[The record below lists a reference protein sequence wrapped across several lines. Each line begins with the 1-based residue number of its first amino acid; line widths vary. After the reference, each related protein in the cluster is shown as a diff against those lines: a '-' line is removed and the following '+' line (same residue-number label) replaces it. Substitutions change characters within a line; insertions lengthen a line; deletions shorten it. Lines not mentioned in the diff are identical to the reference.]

1 MIVRILGDGQYD
13 LPEDLC
19 PEFIKLDDVLI
30 SHVEAGDDEAFRRD
44 LAGLIDVVHK
54 GKRLPDDDLQPSEG
68 IVPEAGATLTE
79 VRQLLAE
86 EQPSS

>member
-19 PEFIKLDDVLI
+19 PEFVKLDNVLI
-30 SHVEAGDDEAFRRD
+30 AHVEASDDEAFRRD
-44 LAGLIDVVHK
+44 LAGLIDVVHR
-54 GKRLPDDDLQPSEG
+54 GTRLPDDDLQPSDG
-68 IVPEAGATLTE
+68 IVPDAGATLSE
-79 VRQLLAE
+79 VRQLLNE